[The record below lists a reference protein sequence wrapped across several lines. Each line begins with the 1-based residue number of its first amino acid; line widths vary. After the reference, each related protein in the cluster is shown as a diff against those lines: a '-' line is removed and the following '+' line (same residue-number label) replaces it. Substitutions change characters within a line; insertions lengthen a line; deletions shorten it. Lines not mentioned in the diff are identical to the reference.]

1 MRLFRNSIL
10 LAVVMLAVTLTT
22 ARIHTAYAQQYS
34 APGLLVAPP
43 APAPALSAP
52 ATAPFPSEPAPLAP
66 PPVPPPVASSFGSG
80 LQLIL
85 HPYLWTPGLNMAI
98 TTPLARAPEVNVS
111 ASAVDILGK
120 LNNAPF
126 MGAAELRYGPFGVL
140 ADAMH
145 LPLGVPVTTRNI
157 FFSGGHTGL
166 VTSIVTADFLY
177 RVLDQPVQTIDAG
190 LGFRWWGVMADTI
203 LTGRLLPTTHVNE
216 SGSWADPLIVGRYH
230 REFGN
235 GFGLTAYGDVG
246 GFGIAAHADWQISG
260 TLDYQVNP
268 RLALQLGYRSLNVSY
283 QASGRPLGYNLHMK
297 GPLLAATFRF

>member
-1 MRLFRNSIL
+1 MRAKMRLFRNSIL
-10 LAVVMLAVTLTT
+10 LAVVMLAMTLATGRT
-22 ARIHTAYAQQYS
+22 HTAYAQRYS
-34 APGLLVAPP
+34 MPGGLAAPP
-43 APAPALSAP
+43 PPTPVLSAP
-52 ATAPFPSEPAPLAP
+52 AIAPSPSEPAPLAP
-66 PPVPPPVASSFGSG
+66 PPAPSTFASG

-126 MGAAELRYGPFGVL
+126 MGAAELRDGPFGVL

-177 RVLDQPVQTIDAG
+177 RVLDQPVQTIDGG
-190 LGFRWWGVMADTI
+190 LGFRWWGVIADTI
-203 LTGRLLPTTHVNE
+203 LTGRLLPTISVNE

-230 REFGN
+230 RDFAN

-246 GFGIAAHADWQISG
+246 GFGIAAHADWQIAG

-283 QASGRPLGYNLHMK
+283 QASGRPLGYNLHLK